1 MKENHIYL
9 EMVRYALNP
18 EVGMP
23 KGMEHVDWEDLFQF
37 ADEQAIMG
45 VMFEGVKR
53 ILEGQ
58 GAGERE
64 QEVMDVVME
73 WAIVAHQIE
82 EQNKRVNE
90 AAMKVTRTLKRN
102 GYESCILKGQG
113 NGLYYPNPYLRNPG
127 DIDVWVRSERLWVR
141 GYRLL
146 RGKKSKVR
154 EVIRF
159 VKSMNPGAKAVYH
172 HIDGGACDGVEVE
185 VHYRPSFIF
194 NPVHNRRLQQWFE
207 KMAPQQ
213 FAHEEELPHNE
224 DAEGTDFKVCVPTAE
239 FNVVFLLSH
248 VYNHLLH
255 EGIGLRQIIDYYYL
269 LCRGEM
275 FEIRGEKWKE
285 TFRYLGMEKIAGAVM
300 WVLNEILGLEERFL
314 IAPKDEKLGRVL
326 LEEILRGGNFG
337 KYDTDN
343 IKADNPLKKNWQR
356 IKRDIRMM
364 RYFPSECLWEP
375 MFRVW
380 HFFWRRLMN

>member
-9 EMVRYALNP
+9 KMVRYALNP

-23 KGMEHVDWEDLFQF
+23 KGMEHVDWEELFQF

-102 GYESCILKGQG
+102 GFESCILKGQG

-185 VHYRPSFIF
+185 VHYRPSFMF
-194 NPVHNRRLQQWFE
+194 NPVHNSRLQRWFR
-207 KMAPQQ
+207 KMAEGGCLM
-213 FAHEEELPHNE
+213 AELPEN
-224 DAEGTDFKVCVPTAE
+224 AGSIRIPTRE
-239 FNVVFLLSH
+239 FNIIFQLSH
-248 VYNHLLH
+248 IYNHLLH
-255 EGIGLRQIIDYYYL
+255 EGIGLRQIIDYYYVLKSNTNCTNNTNSIDL
-269 LCRGEM
+269 LH
-275 FEIRGEKWKE
+275 
-285 TFRYLGMEKIAGAVM
+285 YLGLTKIAGAMM
-300 WVLNEILGLEERFL
+300 WVLHEILGLEEHYL
-314 IAPKDEKLGRVL
+314 IAPMDEKRGKVL
-326 LEEILRGGNFG
+326 LNEILRGGNFG
-337 KYDTDN
+337 HYDTAN
-343 IKADNPLKKNWQR
+343 RQATTPFKKNIQR
-356 IKRDIRMM
+356 LKRDFRMVC
-364 RYFPSECLWEP
+364 YFPSECLWEP
-375 MFRVW
+375 AFRVY
-380 HFFWRRLMN
+380 HYFWRQWQKYA